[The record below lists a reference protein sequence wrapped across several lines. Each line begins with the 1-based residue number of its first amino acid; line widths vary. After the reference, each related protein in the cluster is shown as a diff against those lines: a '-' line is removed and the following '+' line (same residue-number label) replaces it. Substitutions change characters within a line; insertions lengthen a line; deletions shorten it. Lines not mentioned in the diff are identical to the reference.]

1 MNAETS
7 QDIPSGK
14 PDEVLALN
22 KFKAAIEEQAQEKA
36 SKIIADAK
44 EKVEQ
49 IISEQ
54 KKEIDQLKREIISSM
69 ESEAKL
75 AKIREVSRKKQ
86 ALRMDYL
93 ETREQLMQ
101 EIDVEIK
108 SKLLSFTQTDKYPIF
123 LKSEVEKCALAI
135 GGGSLEIILRSED
148 KSHIS
153 SDSLKSI
160 AKMVEK
166 ETGIESTLKL
176 SGEILDNIGGF
187 KMVRTDGKLFI
198 DNSFEARLERNQE
211 DARVAI
217 LNILSQ

>member
-22 KFKAAIEEQAQEKA
+22 KFKAAIEKQAQEKA
-36 SKIIADAK
+36 SKVIADAK

-54 KKEIDQLKREIISSM
+54 KKEIDELKREIISSI

-75 AKIREVSRKKQ
+75 TKIREVSRKKQ
-86 ALRMDYL
+86 SLRMDYL
-93 ETREQLMQ
+93 ETREQLME

-108 SKLLSFTQTDKYPIF
+108 SKLLSFTQTEKYPIF
-123 LKSEVEKCALAI
+123 LKSELEKCLLAI
-135 GGGSLEIILRSED
+135 GGGSIEIILRSED
-148 KSHIS
+148 KSLIS
-153 SDSLKSI
+153 NDSLKSI

-166 ETGIESTLKL
+166 DTGVESTLKV
-176 SGEILDNIGGF
+176 SDKNLDNIGGF
-187 KMVRTDGKLFI
+187 KMVRTDDKLYI

-217 LNILSQ
+217 LNILSK

>member
-22 KFKAAIEEQAQEKA
+22 KFKAAIEKQAQEKA
-36 SKIIADAK
+36 GKIIADAK

-54 KKEIDQLKREIISSM
+54 NKEIGQLKREIISSM

-75 AKIREVSRKKQ
+75 SKIREVSRKKQ

-108 SKLLSFTQTDKYPIF
+108 SKLLSFTQTAKYPIF
-123 LKSEVEKCALAI
+123 LKSCPILLIKS
-135 GGGSLEIILRSED
+135 GS
-148 KSHIS
+148 
-153 SDSLKSI
+153 
-160 AKMVEK
+160 
-166 ETGIESTLKL
+166 
-176 SGEILDNIGGF
+176 
-187 KMVRTDGKLFI
+187 
-198 DNSFEARLERNQE
+198 
-211 DARVAI
+211 
-217 LNILSQ
+217 

>member
-1 MNAETS
+1 MTAETS

-22 KFKAAIEEQAQEKA
+22 KFKAAIEKQAQEKA

-54 KKEIDQLKREIISSM
+54 KKEIDQIKREIISSM

-75 AKIREVSRKKQ
+75 TKIREVSRKKQ
-86 ALRMDYL
+86 SLRMDYL
-93 ETREQLMQ
+93 ETREQLFQ

-123 LKSEVEKCALAI
+123 LISEVEKCALAL
-135 GGGSLEIILRSED
+135 GGGSLEIMLRPED

-153 SDSLKSI
+153 SDSLNSI

-166 ETGIESTLKL
+166 ETGNTSTLKL
-176 SGEILDNIGGF
+176 SDEILDNIGGF
-187 KMVRTDGKLFI
+187 KMVRSDDKLFI

-217 LNILSQ
+217 LHILSQ

>member
-22 KFKAAIEEQAQEKA
+22 KFKAAIEKQAQEKA
-36 SKIIADAK
+36 NKIIADAK

-54 KKEIDQLKREIISSM
+54 QKEMDQIKREIISSI

-75 AKIREVSRKKQ
+75 TKVREVSRKKQ
-86 ALRMDYL
+86 GLKMDYL
-93 ETREQLMQ
+93 ETREQLFE

-108 SKLLSFTQTDKYPIF
+108 SKLLSYTQTDKYQVF
-123 LKSEVEKCALAI
+123 LKSEVEKCALAM
-135 GGGSLEIILRSED
+135 GGGSLEIQLRSED
-148 KSHIS
+148 KSHFS
-153 SDSLKSI
+153 SDSLKSMAEMI
-160 AKMVEK
+160 EEK
-166 ETGIESTLKL
+166 TGNKSTLKV
-176 SGEILDNIGGF
+176 SDANIDNIGGF
-187 KMVRTDGKLFI
+187 KMVRSDDKLFI

-217 LNILSQ
+217 LDILSQ